1 MESYS
6 GFLKKY
12 KLGFE
17 VRGLILFLLIMLPT
31 FIWFAV
37 PAPNDILRAES
48 VTETVD
54 LIGSVC
60 QVIMIAALCVL
71 INKDQPKFKLTP
83 LIIGMIVCA
92 AGYFAGW
99 IFYYC
104 GVSNAAVVLALTVPP
119 SAVFLLFALDRK
131 NYIALIPI
139 AGFTVCHVIYG
150 IVNFIAR

>member
-1 MESYS
+1 M
-6 GFLKKY
+6 KKY

-17 VRGLILFLLIMLPT
+17 VRGLILFLIIMLPNL
-31 FIWFAV
+31 IWFAV

-54 LIGSVC
+54 LIGSIC

-83 LIIGMIVCA
+83 LIIGIIVCA

-104 GVSNAAVVLALTVPP
+104 GTANAAVVLALTAFPCT
-119 SAVFLLFALDRK
+119 AFLLFAIDRK
-131 NYIALIPI
+131 NYIALIPA
-139 AGFTVCHVIYG
+139 AGFTVCHLIYG
-150 IVNFIAR
+150 IINFIAR

>member
-1 MESYS
+1 MSK
-6 GFLKKY
+6 LIKKY

-17 VRGLILFLLIMLPT
+17 VRGLILFLIIMLPN

-71 INKDQPKFKLTP
+71 VNKDQPKFKLTP
-83 LIIGMIVCA
+83 FIIGVIVCVT
-92 AGYFAGW
+92 GYLAGW

-104 GVSNAAVVLALTVPP
+104 GVTNAAIVLALTVFPC
-119 SAVFLLFALDRK
+119 AAFLLFAIDRK
-131 NYIALIPI
+131 NYIALIP
-139 AGFTVCHVIYG
+139 AVGFTVCHLIYG
-150 IVNFIAR
+150 IANFIA